1 MKKAIRILSALSV
14 LAMLAGCGTLGQVA
28 GGAFKG
34 GIKTY
39 TFYNLP
45 ETLGELQTLPEAN
58 LKDPYGV
65 AALTIAALCRYETN
79 PDDCFRML
87 NWLKGEEGLSANERQ
102 FLRERLQG
110 KAYKPR
116 SFFAGA
122 TPQNNYT
129 PSQPNKLTPVSNPQ
143 TFRESGM
150 ATVYLRSSG
159 AEDTRQIKLRQKK
172 ETGEWF
178 LYDIQCLSDMQA
190 PVR

>member
-45 ETLGELQTLPEAN
+45 ETLGELQSLPEAN

-87 NWLKGEEGLSANERQ
+87 NWLKGEEGLSANERE

-159 AEDTRQIKLRQKK
+159 AEDTRQIKLRQRK

-178 LYDIQCLSDMQA
+178 LYDIQCLSDMQS